1 MNTKVTFLLLLV
13 LLIILMLFYYIDLES
28 NIIILLGV
36 VIVLIIHNLITKKEH
51 FNINEQAARL
61 EAQIDSLTAV
71 AEALRSRNNQNS
83 NTNRPE
89 PIIISRSCPFDP
101 NQQQSQG
108 ITAVDDI
115 PDGIVDGISLGL
127 GDRFGTSLNQLNAGD
142 IQTMFNSNNNN
153 SDDNGAS
160 SRGSGASSGGSD
172 TASGGTD

>member
-108 ITAVDDI
+108 ITAVSDI
-115 PDGIVDGISLGL
+115 PDGIVQGINLSGGFGSSL
-127 GDRFGTSLNQLNAGD
+127 TQLNAGD
-142 IQTMFNSNNNN
+142 MRDIFNRPQNDGN
-153 SDDNGAS
+153 DNGAD
-160 SRGSGASSGGSD
+160 SGGNSS
-172 TASGGTD
+172 TSGGTD